1 MSRPYPRVIGL
12 GLVSAVGV
20 GRAAF
25 AAAIL
30 GGRTGIRAMTEPDGP
45 AYRAPLP
52 PLDFAGALA
61 RYPNAEIAG
70 RARDACARSG
80 ATVRAGVLAALE
92 AWDDAGLDGAV
103 PPERI
108 ALVAAGNN
116 LTSAAMHEA
125 GARFAGRETYVSPR
139 MSLSLMDSHLLSVVS
154 QVLRI
159 TGPGL
164 QVGAASASG
173 NAALIAGCRLLAT
186 DEADICVVVGSVGA
200 PALVELRALA
210 NAGALSWDA
219 MSVPLSADR
228 AGFIPGEAA
237 AAVVLERSSSS
248 RRGRLRTYGEV
259 RGWAHRLH
267 ASAGPEPD
275 ADVESDVMRRAIAA
289 AGITSD
295 RIGYVNAHASG
306 SLVGDSA
313 EMTALDE
320 VFGEVAVPPW
330 LNATKSITGHTLAA
344 SGLVECIATLTQ
356 LEVGV
361 LHPTIG
367 LATPISANL
376 RHPSLGTP
384 LAPDAVALTNSY
396 GFGGFNTSL
405 VLGR

>member
-1 MSRPYPRVIGL
+1 MSRPYPRVVGL

-20 GRAAF
+20 GREAF

-30 GGRTGIRAMTEPDGP
+30 GGLTGIRAATGPDLP

-52 PLDFAGALA
+52 PLDFESALE
-61 RYPNAEIAG
+61 RYPNEEIAT
-70 RARDACARSG
+70 RARETCARSEVP
-80 ATVRAGVLAALE
+80 VRAGVLAALE
-92 AWDDAGLDGAV
+92 AWHDAGLDSGP

-116 LTSAAMHEA
+116 LTSAAMHEV

-154 QVLRI
+154 HVLRI

-173 NAALIAGCRLLAT
+173 NAALISGCRLLAT

-210 NAGALSWDA
+210 NAGALSWDQ
-219 MSVPLSADR
+219 MSVPLSTDR
-228 AGFIPGEAA
+228 AGLIPGEAA
-237 AAVVLERSSSS
+237 AAIVLERNSSARRS
-248 RRGRLRTYGEV
+248 RIRTYGEV

-275 ADVESDVMRRAIAA
+275 ADVESEVMRRAMES
-289 AGITSD
+289 AGITPD
-295 RIGYVNAHASG
+295 RIGYINAHASG
-306 SLVGDSA
+306 SVVGDSA
-313 EMTALDE
+313 EMTALDK
-320 VFGEVAVPPW
+320 VFGELAEPPW
-330 LNATKSITGHTLAA
+330 LNATKSITGHPLAA

-356 LEVGV
+356 FELGV
-361 LHPTIG
+361 LHPTVG
-367 LATPISANL
+367 LTTPISSNL
-376 RHPSLGTP
+376 RHPGLGTP
-384 LAPDAVALTNSY
+384 LAPDAVAITNSY